1 MSGTVRI
8 LLAIASVA
16 VLVLVSLLASSSAW
30 LWLLFGATLVLY
42 FHSRTAL
49 YPLLVVGAVMAGAS
63 VGVLLE
69 VALRWS
75 GAFLVSVGAA
85 GLVVEAIEERPGH
98 WTFIIGLALIVL
110 GMLVGIFD
118 AGWRTVLAASTVAV
132 AAAVWYLAG
141 QRRAT

>member
-1 MSGTVRI
+1 
-8 LLAIASVA
+8 
-16 VLVLVSLLASSSAW
+16 
-30 LWLLFGATLVLY
+30 
-42 FHSRTAL
+42 
-49 YPLLVVGAVMAGAS
+49 MAGAS

-85 GLVVEAIEERPGH
+85 CLVVEAIEERPGH